1 MKKLGRGGKR
11 NVPPPPL
18 KQNKSPNKFP
28 ITVQMEKR
36 RDPGYLI
43 SPDSKSSTTFGIQR
57 VIKILKEQE
66 DKEYNLHGANIR
78 KSQLATSLK

>member
-1 MKKLGRGGKR
+1 
-11 NVPPPPL
+11 
-18 KQNKSPNKFP
+18 
-28 ITVQMEKR
+28 MEKR